1 MPYESRPR
9 FHEKNSGD
17 AKMRMLASAIAAAA
31 LMGTAS
37 LAYAATAAG
46 QITDIN
52 QTKHLIALDA
62 GSKFILPDRT
72 DLSNFKVGEKVTV
85 AYDGGDG
92 MKMASSI
99 RSAAGSYSNLGGS

>member
-1 MPYESRPR
+1 
-9 FHEKNSGD
+9 
-17 AKMRMLASAIAAAA
+17 MRMLASAIAAAA

-37 LAYAATAAG
+37 LAYAATDTG

-52 QTKHLIALDA
+52 QTKHLIALDT
-62 GSKFILPDRT
+62 GSKFMVPDRT
-72 DLSNFKVGEKVTV
+72 DLSIFKVGEQVTI

-99 RSAAGSYSNLGGS
+99 RSQAGPAFVVGGGLFRVAP

>member
-1 MPYESRPR
+1 
-9 FHEKNSGD
+9 
-17 AKMRMLASAIAAAA
+17 MRMLASTVAAAA

-37 LAYAATAAG
+37 LAYPATESG

-52 QTKHLIALDA
+52 QTKHLIALDT
-62 GSKFILPDRT
+62 GTKFVVPDRA
-72 DLSNFKVGEKVTV
+72 DLSIFKVGEKVTV

-99 RSAAGSYSNLGGS
+99 RSQAGPTFGVGGDLFRVTP

>member
-1 MPYESRPR
+1 
-9 FHEKNSGD
+9 
-17 AKMRMLASAIAAAA
+17 MRMLASAIAAAA

-37 LAYAATAAG
+37 LAYAATDTG

-52 QTKHLIALDA
+52 QTKHLITLDT
-62 GSKFILPDRT
+62 GSKFTVPDRT
-72 DLSNFKVGEKVTV
+72 DLSIFKVGENVTV

-99 RSAAGSYSNLGGS
+99 QAGPAFVVGGGRFRVAP

>member
-1 MPYESRPR
+1 
-9 FHEKNSGD
+9 
-17 AKMRMLASAIAAAA
+17 MRMLASAVAAAT

-37 LAYAATAAG
+37 LAYAATATG

-52 QTKHLIALDA
+52 QAKHLIALDT
-62 GSKFILPDRT
+62 GSTFMVPDRT
-72 DLSNFKVGEKVTV
+72 DLSNFKVGEEVTI

-99 RSAAGSYSNLGGS
+99 RSQAGPAFVVGRDLYRVAP